1 MSDLTGSTAD
11 VGRRYFRLAGVVAI
25 VYAGIDFAIIGFG
38 SALLPLRLIGVA
50 AALFVI
56 MDMIE
61 LREAGVEWG
70 WTRYL
75 VLIGVAVLGF
85 LGFIIYAYRRMSKLQ
100 AIKAADAES
109 KEEVDAESGKAV
121 DADSADPTEADSG

>member
-1 MSDLTGSTAD
+1 MSDSTGPTAD

-25 VYAGIDFAIIGFG
+25 AYAVIDFAIIGFG
-38 SALLPLRLIGVA
+38 SGLLPLRLIGVA

-75 VLIGVAVLGF
+75 VLVGVAVLGF
-85 LGFIIYAYRRMSKLQ
+85 LGFIIYAYRRMSKVQ
-100 AIKAADAES
+100 ALEAADAES
-109 KEEVDAESGKAV
+109 GDEVDAESEEAV
-121 DADSADPTEADSG
+121 DADSTDGVDADSG